1 MRQAT
6 MQRENKL
13 ETNFGL
19 QTVLSDSQP
28 VQKSGVILV
37 KTIAACQRTPIS
49 LQHKKLKQLFTLFVA
64 LPSMLTVI
72 LAWTDTDESV
82 AQLRIDYAAFSAAED
97 DYRAQ
102 REFHGLSGA
111 EATDYAAYVARLQ
124 RRVFEGCRSV
134 RNSGATAPQDVPCP
148 LLVPT
153 ETKSAD
159 IAMQAE
165 RTAGEQV
172 AALDEMLMAGLGE
185 YDERLLREQE
195 RIKAAAPNTNSD
207 SGGGMGG
214 EGGEGDGAGG
224 DGGDQGEGDS
234 ESSGETEGQGGMAGN
249 SQETGTTG
257 GQREGG
263 PVDSSGRSG
272 EGGSQSEQ
280 PPDVGDTSDDDVVA
294 RQLREAAEKETDPEL
309 KAKLW
314 EEYRRYKRGT
324 S

>member
-1 MRQAT
+1 
-6 MQRENKL
+6 
-13 ETNFGL
+13 
-19 QTVLSDSQP
+19 
-28 VQKSGVILV
+28 
-37 KTIAACQRTPIS
+37 
-49 LQHKKLKQLFTLFVA
+49 
-64 LPSMLTVI
+64 MLTVI

-82 AQLRIDYAAFSAAED
+82 AQLRIDYAAFRAAED

-102 REFHGLSGA
+102 REFGGLSGT
-111 EATDYAAYVARLQ
+111 EATEYAAYVARLQ

-148 LLVPT
+148 VFIPT

-165 RTAGEQV
+165 RTAEEQV

-195 RIKAAAPNTNSD
+195 RIKAATPNSNSG
-207 SGGGMGG
+207 SGGGAG
-214 EGGEGDGAGG
+214 GAGG
-224 DGGDQGEGDS
+224 DGSGSGSEGGEQGDS
-234 ESSGETEGQGGMAGN
+234 GSDGESNGQGGMAGN

-263 PVDSSGRSG
+263 PVDSSEGSG
-272 EGGSQSEQ
+272 KGGNDSEQ
-280 PPDVGDTSDDDVVA
+280 PPDVGDGSDDDVVA

-309 KAKLW
+309 KEKLW

>member
-1 MRQAT
+1 
-6 MQRENKL
+6 
-13 ETNFGL
+13 
-19 QTVLSDSQP
+19 VLPDSQP
-28 VQKSGVILV
+28 VQESDVILDR
-37 KTIAACQRTPIS
+37 TIAAGQGTPIS
-49 LQHKKLKQLFTLFVA
+49 QKPMNLKQLFTYFVA
-64 LPSMLTVI
+64 MPAMLTVI

-102 REFHGLSGA
+102 RELNGLSGA

-124 RRVFEGCRSV
+124 RRVFEGCRAV
-134 RNSGATAPQDVPCP
+134 RNSGATPPEDVPCP
-148 LLVPT
+148 VFIPT
-153 ETKSAD
+153 ETKPAD

-165 RTAGEQV
+165 RTAEEQV

-207 SGGGMGG
+207 SGGGGGDGDGGG
-214 EGGEGDGAGG
+214 EGGGG
-224 DGGDQGEGDS
+224 NQGEGDS
-234 ESSGETEGQGGMAGN
+234 NSDGEANGQGGMAGN

-257 GQREGG
+257 GQRQGG
-263 PVDSSGRSG
+263 AVDNSGRSG
-272 EGGSQSEQ
+272 EDGSESEQ
-280 PPDVGDTSDDDVVA
+280 PPDVGDGSDDDVVA

-309 KAKLW
+309 KEKLW